1 MVYMSYIRGGGSR
14 ISGKEVQMCKGREF
28 ALLIYLLFLKYPL
41 KMKQFGLSETKL
53 FHFHGIF
60 K

>member
-1 MVYMSYIRGGGSR
+1 MGGGSGGGGGGA
-14 ISGKEVQMCKGREF
+14 STPLPVF
-28 ALLIYLLFLKYPL
+28 KYPM

-60 K
+60 KGNEIKSARQTSIPLCI